1 MLTELPVEA
10 KPKVEW
16 CDMEMMLWNV
26 LLTTFIGLLSW
37 NLREKSAELQRIQ
50 ILLNRTRE
58 EIARDNVTQ
67 AEIDKIV
74 AHVDSRFDKLNDK
87 IDMIIREQR
96 SAIS

>member
-1 MLTELPVEA
+1 
-10 KPKVEW
+10 
-16 CDMEMMLWNV
+16 MEMMVWNV

-67 AEIDKIV
+67 AEVDKVVQHI
-74 AHVDSRFDKLNDK
+74 DSRFDKLNDK
-87 IDMIIREQR
+87 LDAFIKESR
-96 SAIS
+96 SAL

>member
-1 MLTELPVEA
+1 
-10 KPKVEW
+10 
-16 CDMEMMLWNV
+16 MEMMLWNA

-74 AHVDSRFDKLNDK
+74 AHIDSRFDKLNDK

-96 SAIS
+96 SAIN